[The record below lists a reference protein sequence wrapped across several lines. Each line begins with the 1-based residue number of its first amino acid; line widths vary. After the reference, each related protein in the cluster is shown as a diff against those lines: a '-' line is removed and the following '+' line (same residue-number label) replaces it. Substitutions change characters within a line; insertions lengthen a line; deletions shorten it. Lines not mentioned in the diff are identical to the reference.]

1 MESRDQNS
9 LHWVQVSRLVPVG
22 ALAEFIALGLGVQV
36 GPLALG
42 ALTEFIAS
50 VPGVQGLGIHL

>member
-1 MESRDQNS
+1 M
-9 LHWVQVSRLVPVG
+9 
-22 ALAEFIALGLGVQV
+22 ALSPGVQV